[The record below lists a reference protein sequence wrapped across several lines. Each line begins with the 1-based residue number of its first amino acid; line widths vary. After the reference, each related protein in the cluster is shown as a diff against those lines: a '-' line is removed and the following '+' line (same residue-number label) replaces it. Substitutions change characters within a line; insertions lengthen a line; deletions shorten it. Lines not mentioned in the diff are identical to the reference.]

1 MINIE
6 KRNKIDII
14 TFTVDRINALI
25 TDELRDEISRVFE
38 NANSKVIID
47 LKGVQYIDSTGF
59 GCFLSVMRAAR
70 NNYGILR
77 FAVPEPEIMKVFR
90 TLNLHTVFEIYD
102 NVDECVQSF
111 CD

>member
-6 KRNKIDII
+6 KRDKIDII

-25 TDELRDEISRVFE
+25 TDELRDEIGKVFE

-59 GCFLSVMRAAR
+59 GCFLSVMRTAR

-77 FAVPEPEIMKVFR
+77 FAG
-90 TLNLHTVFEIYD
+90 H
-102 NVDECVQSF
+102 
-111 CD
+111 

>member
-6 KRNKIDII
+6 KRDKIDII

-25 TDELRDEISRVFE
+25 ADDLRSEIGKVFE

-59 GCFLSVMRAAR
+59 GCFLSVMRSAR

-77 FAVPEPEIMKVFR
+77 FANPEPDVMKVFR
-90 TLNLHTVFEIYD
+90 TLNLHTLFEIYD
-102 NVDECVQSF
+102 NVDECLRSMR
-111 CD
+111 

>member
-6 KRNKIDII
+6 KRDKIDII

-25 TDELRDEISRVFE
+25 TDELRSEIGKVFE

-59 GCFLSVMRAAR
+59 GCFLSVMRTAR
-70 NNYGILR
+70 NNYGTLR
-77 FAVPEPEIMKVFR
+77 IASPEPEVMKVFK
-90 TLNLHTVFEIYD
+90 TLNLHTVFEIFD
-102 NVDECVQSF
+102 NVDECLSSMR
-111 CD
+111 